1 MIRVV
6 IADDHSLVREG
17 LRRIVDER
25 FDIQVV
31 GEAKD
36 GREAVELVRS
46 LRPDVLLLDISMPG
60 KDGLEAA
67 KEIRALDVHTKILI
81 LTIHNEEHYALRT
94 LRAGAHGFIFK
105 GAKSGDLLRAIYDL
119 HRGLRYLPPKLER
132 IFAELYV
139 QPKAP
144 STLTEAIS
152 DREFQVLRMIALGH
166 TNREVADKLRISVKT
181 VDTHRRNILRK
192 LKLRNNA
199 DLTRFAIQHGM
210 IEY

>member
-17 LRRIVDER
+17 LRRILDEQ
-25 FDIQVV
+25 FDIEVV

-36 GREAVELVRS
+36 GKEAVELARC
-46 LRPDVLLLDISMPG
+46 LRPDVILLDISMPG
-60 KDGLEAA
+60 KDGLDAT
-67 KEIRALDVHTKILI
+67 KEICALDTRTKILI

-105 GAKSGDLLRAIYDL
+105 GAKSGDLVRAIHDL
-119 HRGLRYLPPKLER
+119 DRDQRYLPPELER

-139 QPKAP
+139 RPRAP
-144 STLTEAIS
+144 GPLTEALT
-152 DREFQVLRMIALGH
+152 DREFQVLRLIALGH
-166 TNREVADKLRISVKT
+166 TNHEVAEKLRISVKT

-199 DLTRFAIQHGM
+199 DLTRFAIQHGI
-210 IEY
+210 IE